1 MKKLL
6 LLLFFI
12 PLVSFGQDVKV
23 EESFFFAV
31 CPKETSGIKNKRNN
45 NFFIQLN
52 IVNLKALTER
62 YLAEKSMN
70 IELTILI

>member
-1 MKKLL
+1 
-6 LLLFFI
+6 
-12 PLVSFGQDVKV
+12 
-23 EESFFFAV
+23 AV